1 MAEQQN
7 RLSTIK
13 TLSAATIGTTLE
25 WYDFFIA
32 ALSATVV
39 WPAVFFPTLQPALAL
54 AASLSSYVV
63 TFISRPLG
71 GYIFGHFGDKLGRK
85 YSFLLTLAL
94 MGIASFGIAVVPSYA
109 AIGVVGPAMIIIF
122 RIVFGVGIGGEWGGA
137 SSLVLESAPNSKHK
151 GFLSG
156 WVNAGLGFGAG
167 LGAGVFVLTSTY
179 LHSIFFTIGWRIPFV
194 IGGIVVI
201 IGMLIVHFAQE
212 SQALLARKKQ
222 GDVSN
227 APANEVLK
235 KYWKKIMMLGF
246 AYYYATTIVSGVAIA
261 FVVPFLIIHHFTPA
275 FAYTT
280 VVVWALGM
288 AAGAILGAAAT
299 DYISVKKTVII
310 GGILVIAFIFP
321 YTLMIQSLDPALI
334 YLASFVLAFFT
345 DFGAGGPVVRLFAGS
360 FETRYRASGGG
371 LVFQFGAAYGGVLL
385 LVFPL
390 IGAQKGG
397 IYAIYMDIIV
407 VISVVVALVYTA
419 LLKYEEVEY
428 T

>member
-1 MAEQQN
+1 MPEQKKT
-7 RLSTIK
+7 SIMK
-13 TLSAATIGTTLE
+13 TLLAATVGTTLE

-39 WPAVFFPTLQPALAL
+39 WPTVFFPTLSPALAL

-71 GYIFGHFGDKLGRK
+71 GYVFGHLGDRLGRK

-109 AIGVVGPAMIIIF
+109 AIGVLGPALIIMFRIIF
-122 RIVFGVGIGGEWGGA
+122 GFGIGGEWGGA

-167 LGAGVFVLTSTY
+167 LGAGVFALTSTY
-179 LHSIFFTIGWRIPFV
+179 FHDIFFTIGWRIPFV

-201 IGMLIVHFAQE
+201 IGMLIVHFASE
-212 SQALLARKKQ
+212 SQALLSRKEK
-222 GDVSN
+222 GEISK

-235 KYWKKIMMLGF
+235 KYWKKIVLLGF
-246 AYYYATTIVSGVAIA
+246 AYYYTTTIVSGVAIA

-275 FAYTT
+275 FAYST

-288 AAGAILGAAAT
+288 AVGAITGAAVT
-299 DYISVKKTVII
+299 DYISVKKTAII

-321 YTLMIQSLDPALI
+321 YTFMIQSLNTALI
-334 YLASFVLAFFT
+334 YTASFILAVFT
-345 DFGAGGPVVRLFAGS
+345 DFGAGGPMVRLFAGS
-360 FETRYRASGGG
+360 FETKYRYSGGG
-371 LVFQFGAAYGGVLL
+371 LVFQFGAAYGAVLL

-407 VISVVVALVYTA
+407 VISVVVAIIYTA
-419 LLKYEEVEY
+419 LLKYNEVEY

>member
-1 MAEQQN
+1 MPEQKT
-7 RLSTIK
+7 SSIVK
-13 TLSAATIGTTLE
+13 TLTAATVGTTLE

-39 WPAVFFPTLQPALAL
+39 WPTVFFPTLRPGLAL

-71 GYIFGHFGDKLGRK
+71 GYVFGHFGDRLGRK

-94 MGIASFGIAVVPSYA
+94 MGIASFGIAVVPSYDS
-109 AIGVVGPAMIIIF
+109 IGILAPAFIIIF
-122 RIVFGVGIGGEWGGA
+122 RIVFGFGIGGEWGGA

-167 LGAGVFVLTSTY
+167 LGAGVFALTSTY
-179 LHSIFFTIGWRIPFV
+179 LHSILFTIGWRIPFV

-201 IGMLIVHFAQE
+201 IGMLIVHFASE
-212 SQALLARKKQ
+212 SQAL
-222 GDVSN
+222 VSRREKGEISK

-235 KYWKKIMMLGF
+235 KYWKKIVLLGF
-246 AYYYATTIVSGVAIA
+246 AYYYTTTIVSGVAIA

-275 FAYTT
+275 FAYST

-288 AAGAILGAAAT
+288 AVGAISGAAAT
-299 DYISVKKTVII
+299 DYISVKKTAII

-321 YTLMIQSLDPALI
+321 YTFMIQTLNTSLI
-334 YLASFVLAFFT
+334 YLASFILAVFT
-345 DFGAGGPVVRLFAGS
+345 DFGAGGPMVRLFAGS
-360 FETRYRASGGG
+360 FETKYRYSGGG
-371 LVFQFGAAYGGVLL
+371 LVFQFGAAYGAILL

-407 VISVVVALVYTA
+407 IISVLVAIVYTIF
-419 LLKYEEVEY
+419 LKYNEVEY